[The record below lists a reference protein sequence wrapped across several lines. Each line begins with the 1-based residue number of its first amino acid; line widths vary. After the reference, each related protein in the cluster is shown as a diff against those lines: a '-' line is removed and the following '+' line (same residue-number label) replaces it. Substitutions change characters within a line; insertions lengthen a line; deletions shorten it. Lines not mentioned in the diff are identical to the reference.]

1 MVGAPLTFLPY
12 PAPLSHVQTVR
23 WPCNHHPI
31 CRIYPKEILVRE
43 NTMQPRIDYRK
54 YAQEPLQQLLAI
66 EKYIAESGLE
76 PKLIHLIKM
85 RASQINGCAYCL
97 DMHSIDARTAGESEQ
112 RLYTLEAWRE
122 TPFFSER
129 ERAALAWT
137 EAVTLISQTHAPDDV
152 YADMQKHFSE
162 KEIVDLTLVAAM
174 INLWN
179 RVAISLR
186 AVPGHYRPA
195 KSTSAA
201 SS

>member
-1 MVGAPLTFLPY
+1 
-12 PAPLSHVQTVR
+12 
-23 WPCNHHPI
+23 
-31 CRIYPKEILVRE
+31 
-43 NTMQPRIDYRK
+43 MQPRIDYRK
-54 YAQEPLQQLLAI
+54 YEQEPLQQLLAI

-97 DMHSIDARTAGESEQ
+97 DMHSIDARAAGESEQ

-152 YADMQKHFSE
+152 YGDMQKHFSE

-179 RVAISLR
+179 RVAISTR
-186 AVPGHYRPA
+186 AVPGHYKPA

-201 SS
+201 S